1 MRALLLVI
9 LLCSCSQAVD
19 ADDRGYSVVLD
30 ASADAPESPTLII
43 NEVAPKGRPDD
54 WFEVYNGTDRAIDL
68 AYYAY
73 SDGPERSPVGF
84 SAPIVLEAGQY
95 YVEFLSDDYPGF
107 GLGNE
112 EQIQLYVNSLFL
124 DQLQWSAADMLDDG
138 SLARL
143 PDVVGSPRTTSSA
156 TPGYPNEPGN
166 MP

>member
-1 MRALLLVI
+1 MRTLFLAMI
-9 LLCSCSQAVD
+9 LCSCSQAVD
-19 ADDRGYSVVLD
+19 EEDRGYGVVLD
-30 ASADAPESPTLII
+30 ASSDAPESSTLII

-68 AYYAY
+68 AYYRY

-84 SAPIVLEAGQY
+84 SVSIVLEPGQY
-95 YVEFLSDDYPGF
+95 YVEFLSDAYPGF

-112 EQIQLYVNSLFL
+112 EQIQLYVGSLFL
-124 DQLQWSAADMLDDG
+124 EQLQWTAADMLDDG

-143 PDVVGSPRTTSSA
+143 PDVVGSPLATSRA
-156 TPGYPNEPGN
+156 TPGYPNAPAD